1 MEVRH
6 TELEEP
12 DKGLVA
18 AGTLRLEESEEAPG
32 ELGIRNLVENQT

>member
-12 DKGLVA
+12 DKELVA
-18 AGTLRLEESEEAPG
+18 AGRLRLEGSQEDPG